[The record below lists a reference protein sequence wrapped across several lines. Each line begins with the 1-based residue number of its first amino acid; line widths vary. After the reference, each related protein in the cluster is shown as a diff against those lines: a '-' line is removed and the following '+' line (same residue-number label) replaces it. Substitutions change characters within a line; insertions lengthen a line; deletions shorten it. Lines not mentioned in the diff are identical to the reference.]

1 MLPRMTGFLHSL
13 FQILLPCVVNNLGI
27 WNNPPK
33 SQPQLYMLNTSLSNP
48 SFSHLHWSLVS
59 GPSLR
64 VDRSCRG
71 PHLPSPQTTCLSL
84 GLLACNLRQSSKSK
98 VERVWLY
105 VFDSDSHLSQCFAPW
120 AAWVPQSR
128 NSLRSSAARDGEI
141 QKTCSSNSELRT
153 NSFYVLW
160 ALSVRHSAW
169 TLQGGALR
177 PTAR

>member
-13 FQILLPCVVNNLGI
+13 FQILLPCVVNNLSI

-141 QKTCSSNSELRT
+141 QKTRRAKNEL
-153 NSFYVLW
+153 VLC
-160 ALSVRHSAW
+160 ALSS
-169 TLQGGALR
+169 
-177 PTAR
+177 